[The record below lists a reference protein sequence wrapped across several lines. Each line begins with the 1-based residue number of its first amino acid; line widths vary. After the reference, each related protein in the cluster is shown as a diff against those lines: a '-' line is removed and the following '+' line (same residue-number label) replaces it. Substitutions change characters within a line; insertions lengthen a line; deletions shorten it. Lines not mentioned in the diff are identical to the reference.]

1 MYVQHQKRAIMTVH
15 LEPPP
20 TTSDNL
26 AALCQRNADLE
37 RQLAECQ
44 TARQSLQEQV
54 DIFCQSM
61 DLLDEMV
68 IIKGPKSR
76 IVYGNKAFRDLYG
89 MSLEQLHGMIDA
101 PFNEPDYTQQ
111 YIRDDEQVFTT
122 GQPLEIP
129 IEHVVR
135 HDGALRHVHTL
146 KAPAYN
152 SAGQISHTVAVIR
165 DITDHM
171 QAQTELQIYAEVV
184 NGIQHGI
191 VVWRLE
197 QLDDPNSLVAVAG
210 NPAAARIA
218 GVDLREHIG
227 KKFIDILPDLKAT
240 GLPEIY
246 AEVIRS
252 GQSRNLGEI
261 SFTSGNQP
269 FLFTI
274 EAFPLPN
281 QCIAVTFEN
290 VTERKRAEEALR
302 QSMLQE
308 EKIRAQQ
315 VALEELSTP
324 MIPITDR
331 IVVMPLIGAI
341 DSRRAQQVM
350 DSLLYGVANTRA
362 ETAII
367 DITGVSVV
375 DTQVANA
382 LVRAAVSVQL
392 LGARVMITGIRP
404 EVAQTLVGLGVD
416 LRGISAHGTLSSAI
430 SVAMAKR

>member
-1 MYVQHQKRAIMTVH
+1 MTVH

-20 TTSDNL
+20 ATVDTL
-26 AALCQRNADLE
+26 AALSQRNVELE
-37 RQLAECQ
+37 SQLAECRA
-44 TARQSLQEQV
+44 ARQGLQEQV
-54 DIFCQSM
+54 DIFFQTM
-61 DLLDEMV
+61 DQLDEMV
-68 IIKGPKSR
+68 LIKGPKSR
-76 IVYGNKAFRDLYG
+76 IVYANKAFRELYG
-89 MSLEQLHGMIDA
+89 MSLEQINGLIDA

-122 GQPLEIP
+122 GQSLEIP
-129 IEHVVR
+129 IEHVMR

-152 SAGQISHTVAVIR
+152 STGQISHTVAVMQ
-165 DITDHM
+165 DITERT
-171 QAQTELQIYAEVV
+171 QAQTELQVYAEVV
-184 NGIQHGI
+184 GSMQHG
-191 VVWRLE
+191 VFVWRLE
-197 QLDDPNSLVAVAG
+197 QLDDPNSLVAVTG

-218 GVDLREHIG
+218 GLDLRKHVG
-227 KKFIDILPDLKAT
+227 KKFGEIFSDSDAN
-240 GLPEIY
+240 GLLAIY
-246 AEVIRS
+246 AEVIRT
-252 GQSRNLGEI
+252 GQSRNLGELC
-261 SFTSGNQP
+261 FGSGDQTVQ
-269 FLFTI
+269 FTI

-281 QCIAVTFEN
+281 QCIAISFEDVTA
-290 VTERKRAEEALR
+290 RKRAEEALR

-430 SVAMAKR
+430 ASAMAKR

>member
-1 MYVQHQKRAIMTVH
+1 MTVH

-20 TTSDNL
+20 STLDTLTTL
-26 AALCQRNADLE
+26 RQRNAELE
-37 RQLAECQ
+37 RSLVECQ
-44 TARQSLQEQV
+44 AAQRSLQDLV

-76 IVYGNKAFRDLYG
+76 IVYGNKAFRELFD
-89 MSLEQLHGMIDA
+89 MSLDQLNGMIDA

-122 GQPLEIP
+122 GQPLDIP
-129 IEHVVR
+129 IEHVLR
-135 HDGALRHVHTL
+135 HDGVLRNVHTL
-146 KAPAYN
+146 KAPIYN
-152 SAGQISHTVAVIR
+152 SAGQVSHTVAVIQ
-165 DITDHM
+165 DITERT
-171 QAQTELQIYAEVV
+171 QVEAELQVYAQVV
-184 NGIQHGI
+184 ANIPHG
-191 VVWRLE
+191 VLVWQLQ
-197 QLDDPNSLVAVAG
+197 QLDDPRSLVAVTC
-210 NPAAARIA
+210 NPAATQLA
-218 GVDLREHIG
+218 GLDLRDHVGEKFVDIFPGIG
-227 KKFIDILPDLKAT
+227 ED
-240 GLPEIY
+240 GLLDIY

-252 GQSRNLGEI
+252 GQSRDLGEL
-261 SFTSGNQP
+261 SFGSGSETT
-269 FLFTI
+269 LLAI

-290 VTERKRAEEALR
+290 VTERKRTEEALR
-302 QSMLQE
+302 QTMLQE

-331 IVVMPLIGAI
+331 VVVMPLVGAI

-350 DSLLYGVANTRA
+350 DSLLYGIANTRA

-416 LRGISAHGTLSSAI
+416 LRGISAYGTLSSAVA
-430 SVAMAKR
+430 VAMAKR